1 MPVFAAVFLLSLL
14 GPSAAL
20 APRAMPIWFLAFAAA
35 ALWGLIAERRRPII
49 TDPVLAAAAGAFVL
63 WAGAS
68 ALWSP
73 SPRAALTALEIAY
86 VAGGSFIIWTWLS
99 GLPVQARRRLALV
112 AAVSILAGMTVYG
125 VENAFHYPINRW
137 WNGDRSVEW
146 ISASNVPKRAAALL
160 ALFLWPVAALFAVKA
175 ARDTGEPWEAALIV
189 AGLGLAVFLT
199 SRSALAGLSVGAA
212 MYVPALYGRAA
223 GVRRLLQIG
232 VAAAFLSAIPAGLVL
247 SRAAA
252 DLPTDGWSRSLLH
265 RMEVWGHAA
274 TRALEAPLRGQGV
287 DASRSLPIKD
297 EVSRFE
303 PLMNSA
309 LPLHPHNAFLQV
321 WLELGAAGAGL
332 ALIVLWRLL
341 ALSGRAPQTTAPCVL
356 GYAACAPA
364 LASSAYGV
372 WQAWWMCGLATGA
385 LLTALSAGLA
395 TEKDPP

>member
-1 MPVFAAVFLLSLL
+1 MPVLAAVVLLSLL

-20 APRAMPIWFLAFAAA
+20 APRGMPIWFLAFAAA
-35 ALWGLIAERRRPII
+35 ASWGLNAERRRPSLA
-49 TDPVLAAAAGAFVL
+49 DPVLAAAAGAFVV
-63 WAGAS
+63 WAGVS

-73 SPRAALTALEIAY
+73 SARALLTAVEIAY
-86 VAGGSFIIWTWLS
+86 VAAGSFLIWTWLS
-99 GLPVQARRRLALV
+99 GLAVHERRRLAQV
-112 AAVSILAGMTVYG
+112 AAVSILVGVAVYG

-160 ALFLWPVAALFAVKA
+160 ALLLWPVAAVFGFLRRPGWTPAV
-175 ARDTGEPWEAALIV
+175 II
-189 AGLGLAVFLT
+189 AGLGLAGFLT
-199 SRSALAGLSVGAA
+199 SRSALVGLVIGACAYGAA
-212 MYVPALYGRAA
+212 YAWRAA
-223 GVRRLLQIG
+223 GVRALLQIG

-252 DLPTDGWSRSLLH
+252 DYPTDGWSRSLLH

-274 TRALEAPLRGQGV
+274 TRALETPLHGQGV

-321 WLELGAAGAGL
+321 WLELGALGAAL
-332 ALIVLWRLL
+332 ALIVLWRLVAGA
-341 ALSGRAPQTTAPCVL
+341 ALPVAL
-356 GYAACAPA
+356 GYTACALA
-364 LASSAYGV
+364 LASSAYGI
-372 WQAWWMCGLATGA
+372 WQAWWMCGLAAGA

-395 TEKDPP
+395 TERDPP

>member
-1 MPVFAAVFLLSLL
+1 MPVFAAVVLLSLL

-35 ALWGLIAERRRPII
+35 ALWGLIAERRRPPL
-49 TDPVLAAAAGAFVL
+49 TDPVLGAAAGAFVV
-63 WAGAS
+63 WAGVS

-73 SPRAALTALEIAY
+73 SARALLTAVEIAY
-86 VAGGSFIIWTWLS
+86 VAAGSFLIWAWLS
-99 GLPVQARRRLALV
+99 GLAMHERRRLALV
-112 AAVSILAGMTVYG
+112 AAVSILVGVAVYG

-160 ALFLWPVAALFAVKA
+160 ALFLWPAAAVLGFLRRPGWTPA
-175 ARDTGEPWEAALIV
+175 VII
-189 AGLGLAVFLT
+189 AGLSLAGFLT
-199 SRSALAGLSVGAA
+199 SRSALVGLLIGAGAYGAA
-212 MYVPALYGRAA
+212 YAGRAA
-223 GVRRLLQIG
+223 GVRGLLQIG
-232 VAAAFLSAIPAGLVL
+232 VAAAFLSAIPAGLIL

-252 DLPTDGWSRSLLH
+252 DLPSDGWSRSLLH

-274 TRALEAPLRGQGV
+274 ARALEAPLQGQGV

-321 WLELGAAGAGL
+321 WLELGALGAAL
-332 ALIVLWRLL
+332 ALIVLWRLSAGA
-341 ALSGRAPQTTAPCVL
+341 ALPVAL
-356 GYAACAPA
+356 GYAACALA

-395 TEKDPP
+395 TGKDPP

>member
-1 MPVFAAVFLLSLL
+1 MPVLAAVVLLSLL

-35 ALWGLIAERRRPII
+35 ALWGLIAERRRPVV

-68 ALWSP
+68 AWWSP

-86 VAGGSFIIWTWLS
+86 VAAGSFLIWAWLS

-112 AAVSILAGMTVYG
+112 AAGSLLVGMAVYG
-125 VENAFHYPINRW
+125 VENALHYPINRW

-160 ALFLWPVAALFAVKA
+160 ALLLWPVAAAFAFLRRPGWTPAVV
-175 ARDTGEPWEAALIV
+175 I
-189 AGLGLAVFLT
+189 AGLGMAVFLT
-199 SRSALAGLSVGAA
+199 SRSALAGLLIGAGAYGAA
-212 MYVPALYGRAA
+212 YAWRGA
-223 GVRRLLQIG
+223 GVRRLLQVG
-232 VAAAFLSAIPAGLVL
+232 VAAAFLSAIPAGLLL

-252 DLPTDGWSRSLLH
+252 DYPIDGWSRSLLH

-274 TRALEAPLRGQGV
+274 ARALETPLHGQGV

-321 WLELGAAGAGL
+321 WLELGALGAAL
-332 ALIVLWRLL
+332 ALIVLWRLSAGAVL
-341 ALSGRAPQTTAPCVL
+341 PVAL
-356 GYAACAPA
+356 GYAACALA
-364 LASSAYGV
+364 LASSAYGI
-372 WQAWWMCGLATGA
+372 WQAWWMCGLAVGA
-385 LLTALSAGLA
+385 LLTASAAGL
-395 TEKDPP
+395 TTGKDPP